1 MEIIAIGV
9 PDQGSRAQ
17 ERLLAKI
24 RTLGEKGINVDMTE
38 RSEGPLTFL
47 CLSISDLGQG
57 IPAGQRDI
65 LRYHVAS
72 ALADNIVFDVETELI
87 EKTLRTR
94 YSYFDD
100 AEREKIAEYVVDTLN
115 RRSQGDDQGQ
125 VQAIN
130 RRRNDVL
137 FALLD
142 YLDADDC
149 LILEGF
155 MRFRLKQYMEQ
166 IETAADSAV
175 DDFMLE
181 KEYNEFIRL
190 LKYFVDVQEPKIEE
204 IHVIARPNGRFRLL
218 DQNGKAVDSDY
229 LEGMPIE
236 PGQGDVDHEDLLI
249 STLITV
255 SPKRIILHGFQGKN
269 ANETISRVFDNRV
282 STCSGCHLCE
292 KYLARLHAPIGGHSD
307 DLT

>member
-1 MEIIAIGV
+1 MEITIIGV
-9 PDQGSRAQ
+9 LDPGSKVR

-24 RTLGEKGINVDMTE
+24 QTLDEKGIQVDIAE

-47 CLSISDLGQG
+47 CLSIPDSGQG

-72 ALADNIVFDVETELI
+72 ALADNIVFDVEKELI
-87 EKTLRTR
+87 SKVLLSR

-100 AEREKIAEYVVDTLN
+100 SEREKIADFVLDTLN
-115 RRSQGDDQGQ
+115 RRSQGDEEGQ
-125 VQAIN
+125 VQAAV

-137 FALLD
+137 FTLLD
-142 YLDADDC
+142 YLDTGDC

-155 MRFRLKQYMEQ
+155 MRFRLKRYMEQ

-190 LKYFVDVQEPKIEE
+190 LKYFVDVQEPKIDE

-218 DQNGKAVDSDY
+218 DESGKAVDSEY
-229 LEGMPIE
+229 LEGMPLE
-236 PGQGDVDHEDLLI
+236 PGQGDADHEDLLI
-249 STLITV
+249 SALIAV
-255 SPKRIILHGFQGKN
+255 SPKKIILHGFQGEN
-269 ANETISRVFDNRV
+269 ASETISRVFDDRV
-282 STCSGCHLCE
+282 SNCSGC
-292 KYLARLHAPIGGHSD
+292 
-307 DLT
+307 

>member
-9 PDQGSRAQ
+9 LDHGSKARD
-17 ERLLAKI
+17 RLLAKI
-24 RTLGEKGINVDMTE
+24 QTLGEKGIDVEMTE
-38 RSEGPLTFL
+38 RSGGPLTFL

-72 ALADNIVFDVETELI
+72 ALADNIVLDLESELI
-87 EKTLRTR
+87 EKTLQTR

-100 AEREKIAEYVVDTLN
+100 SERKKIAEYVLDTLN

-125 VQAIN
+125 IQAVT
-130 RRRNDVL
+130 RRRNEVL
-137 FALLD
+137 FTLLD
-142 YLDADDC
+142 YLDTSDC
-149 LILEGF
+149 IILEGF
-155 MRFRLKQYMEQ
+155 MRFRLKRYMEQ

-204 IHVIARPNGRFRLL
+204 IHVIARPNGRFKLL

-229 LEGMPIE
+229 LEGMPPE
-236 PGQGDVDHEDLLI
+236 LGQSDVDHEDLLI
-249 STLITV
+249 SALITV
-255 SPKRIILHGFQGKN
+255 SPRKIILHGFQGKN
-269 ANETISRVFDNRV
+269 ANETIFRVFDDRV
-282 STCSGCHLCE
+282 SNCSGCHLCE
-292 KYLARLHAPIGGHSD
+292 KYDARMHAPIGGHSD
-307 DLT
+307 EN

>member
-1 MEIIAIGV
+1 MEITIIGV
-9 PDQGSRAQ
+9 LDPGSKVR

-24 RTLGEKGINVDMTE
+24 QTLDEKGIQVDIAE

-47 CLSISDLGQG
+47 CLSIPDSGQE

-72 ALADNIVFDVETELI
+72 ALADNIVFDVEKELI
-87 EKTLRTR
+87 SKVLLSR

-100 AEREKIAEYVVDTLN
+100 SEREKIADFVLDTLN
-115 RRSQGDDQGQ
+115 RRSQGDEEGQ
-125 VQAIN
+125 VQAAV

-137 FALLD
+137 FTLLD
-142 YLDADDC
+142 YLDTGDC

-155 MRFRLKQYMEQ
+155 MRFRLKRYMEQ

-190 LKYFVDVQEPKIEE
+190 LKYFVDVQEPKIDE

-218 DQNGKAVDSDY
+218 DESGKAVDSEY
-229 LEGMPIE
+229 LEGMPLE

-249 STLITV
+249 SALIAV
-255 SPKRIILHGFQGKN
+255 SPKKIILHGFQGEN
-269 ANETISRVFDNRV
+269 ASETISRVFDDRV
-282 STCSGCHLCE
+282 SNCSGCKFCE
-292 KYLARLHAPIGGHSD
+292 KYLGRMHAPIRGHSD
-307 DLT
+307 EN

>member
-9 PDQGSRAQ
+9 LDHGSKAQ
-17 ERLLAKI
+17 ERVLAKI
-24 RTLGEKGINVDMTE
+24 QALDEKGIHVDMTE
-38 RSEGPLTFL
+38 RSSGPLTFL
-47 CLSISDLGQG
+47 CLNMSDQGQG

-72 ALADNIVFDVETELI
+72 ALADNIVFDVEKELI
-87 EKTLRTR
+87 TKILRAR

-100 AEREKIAEYVVDTLN
+100 SEREKIAEYVLDTLN

-125 VQAIN
+125 VQAIM

-137 FALLD
+137 FILLD
-142 YLDADDC
+142 YLDTNDC

-155 MRFRLKQYMEQ
+155 MRFRLKNYVEQ

-190 LKYFVDVQEPKIEE
+190 LKYFVNVQEPKIEE

-218 DQNGKAVDSDY
+218 DQNGKAVDSEY
-229 LEGMPIE
+229 LEGIPLE
-236 PGQGDVDHEDLLI
+236 PGQNDVDHEDLLI
-249 STLITV
+249 SALITV
-255 SPKRIILHGFQGKN
+255 SPKKIILHGFEGKN
-269 ANETISRVFDNRV
+269 ASETISRVFDNRV
-282 STCSGCHLCE
+282 SNCSGCRFCE
-292 KYLARLHAPIGGHSD
+292 KYLARMHAPLGGHSD
-307 DLT
+307 ES

>member
-9 PDQGSRAQ
+9 LDHGSKVQ

-24 RTLGEKGINVDMTE
+24 QTLGEKGIHVDITE
-38 RSEGPLTFL
+38 RSGGPLTFL
-47 CLSISDLGQG
+47 CLSIPEPGQG
-57 IPAGQRDI
+57 IPQGQRDI

-72 ALADNIVFDVETELI
+72 ALADSIVFDIEAELI
-87 EKTLRTR
+87 EKTLRSR

-100 AEREKIAEYVVDTLN
+100 EEREKIAEYVLDALN

-125 VQAIN
+125 VQAIT
-130 RRRNDVL
+130 RRRNDIL

-142 YLDADDC
+142 YLDTSDC
-149 LILEGF
+149 LILDGF
-155 MRFRLKQYMEQ
+155 MRFRLKRYMEQ
-166 IETAADSAV
+166 LETAADSAV

-204 IHVIARPNGRFRLL
+204 IHVIARPNGHFRLL

-229 LEGMPIE
+229 LEGAPVE
-236 PGQGDVDHEDLLI
+236 PGQSDVDHEDLLI
-249 STLITV
+249 SALITV

-269 ANETISRVFDNRV
+269 ANETITRVFDNRV
-282 STCSGCHLCE
+282 SSCPGCQICE
-292 KYLARLHAPIGGHSD
+292 KYLTRLHAPTGGHSD